1 MKVTFFLSLC
11 LLGSYCG
18 FLFAQ
23 ADTEIYALSLQ
34 VTDADFSFGTPKNI
48 SNNNGYDSQPSF
60 FDATAL
66 LFSSTRNGQ
75 TDIAQYSFKDETK
88 SWLSSTAV
96 GSEYSPLLIPGD
108 QAISAIRLDTTG
120 LQRLYR
126 YPLSSEKPELLF
138 DKAKIGYHV
147 WVNST
152 QLLATVL
159 VEDRMDL
166 SLANTEEDTLVT
178 VFQDVGRSLNRIP
191 NSSKVSFVQS
201 KGEKSTVYAID
212 PSNKKIEK
220 LIALDVPILDMYWFE
235 KNIFLYSTGINI
247 HSVDVVTGET
257 KLFYQS
263 QLEAVKR
270 ITRILVSPD
279 KTRLIFVGE

>member
-1 MKVTFFLSLC
+1 M
-11 LLGSYCG
+11 GSYSG
-18 FLFAQ
+18 LLFAQ
-23 ADTEIYALSLQ
+23 ADTEIYVLSLQ
-34 VTDADFSFGTPKNI
+34 VTDEQFSFGTPQNI
-48 SNNNGYDSQPSF
+48 SNNLGYDNQPSF
-60 FDATAL
+60 FDATTL

-75 TDIAQYSFKDETK
+75 TDIALYSFKDETK
-88 SWLSSTAV
+88 SWLSSTFV
-96 GSEYSPLLIPGD
+96 GSEYSPLRIPED

-126 YPLSSEKPELLF
+126 YPLSLEKPELVF
-138 DKAKIGYHV
+138 EKAKIGYHV

-178 VFQDVGRSLNRIP
+178 VFQDVERSLNLIP

-212 PSNKKIEK
+212 PSNGQIEK
-220 LIALDVPILDMYWFE
+220 KIALDVPILDMYWLE
-235 KNIFLYSTGINI
+235 ENAFLYSAGSNI
-247 HSVDVVTGET
+247 HLVDVATGET

-263 QLEAVKR
+263 KQDRVKR

-279 KTRLIFVGE
+279 KTKLIFVGE